1 MKARYWTTWERYLP
15 SVGVQ
20 TGKTTAGLCLKP
32 WDQAL
37 PEEGIEERMS
47 IREPFWRAWER
58 YLPAKDYAEA
68 HLRWAAGAERR
79 ERARI

>member
-15 SVGVQ
+15 SVRVQ
-20 TGKTTAGLCLKP
+20 TRKGAAGLCLKP

-37 PEEGIEERMS
+37 TEEGIEERMS

-58 YLPAKDYAEA
+58 YLPEKDEP
-68 HLRWAAGAERR
+68 AAQLSWSAGVERR
-79 ERARI
+79 EKARI